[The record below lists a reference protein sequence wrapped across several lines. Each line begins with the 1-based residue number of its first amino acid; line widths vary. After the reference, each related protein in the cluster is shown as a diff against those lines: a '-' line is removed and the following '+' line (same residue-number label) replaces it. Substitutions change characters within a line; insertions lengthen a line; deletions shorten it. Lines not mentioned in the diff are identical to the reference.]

1 MVKWFVSLTLL
12 LVGITMFAQG
22 DDTFDASSVSGVLN
36 SEQQTVVPLA
46 INLLDFAILDVEPD
60 PGARVD
66 MGGIPSSLEAGMAI
80 SSGFGSNG
88 LVDESLY
95 LNFSARGNG
104 QQYVVRAYANMPIPD
119 EVQITVVP
127 IPEITGNGEV
137 GTAVSDPVVLGTFGS
152 EEVIITGI
160 GSGYTGNG
168 YTGYKLRYEV
178 IASGGVSLDP
188 SFEIIYEIIAQ

>member
-1 MVKWFVSLTLL
+1 MVKWIVCLLLL
-12 LVGITMFAQG
+12 LVGTIMCAQG

-36 SEQQTVVPLA
+36 SEQQAVVPLV

-60 PGARVD
+60 PGARVEI
-66 MGGIPSSLEAGMAI
+66 GGIPSSLEAGMAI
-80 SSGFGSNG
+80 SSGFGANG

-95 LNFSARGNG
+95 LNFTARGNG
-104 QQYVVRAYANMPIPD
+104 QQYMVRAYANMPIPE

-127 IPEITGNGEV
+127 IPEITGNGAV
-137 GTAVSDPVVLGTFGS
+137 GSAVSDPVVLGAFGS
-152 EEVIITGI
+152 EEIIITGI

-168 YTGYKLRYEV
+168 YEGYKLRYEV
-178 IASGGVSLDP
+178 IAAGDVSLDP